1 MVRRLYHACCWT
13 ACPATPYVGQSD
25 EPWPVHSN
33 WHAVGQL
40 ALLCLPLSILAIPW
54 PACSD
59 VCAIGRL
66 ALFLLLLC
74 RTGGGGGGAAQRCPY
89 TPVNSP
95 SDQASGLKGGQW
107 GKLPSTSTYLISV
120 TGCLMLSSSNLAAG
134 ISEGD
139 GLWFGSSMLYPVQ

>member
-1 MVRRLYHACCWT
+1 MCA
-13 ACPATPYVGQSD
+13 AGQSD

-54 PACSD
+54 LMC
-59 VCAIGRL
+59 V
-66 ALFLLLLC
+66 LLGGLPC
-74 RTGGGGGGAAQRCPY
+74 FSCCCVERGGGGEAAQRCTH

-95 SDQASGLKGGQW
+95 SDQASGLKGRGGGGQW
-107 GKLPSTSTYLISV
+107 GKLPSTSTYLMS
-120 TGCLMLSSSNLAAG
+120 CLMLSSSNLAAG

-139 GLWFGSSMLYPVQ
+139 GLWFGSSMLYPVP

>member
-1 MVRRLYHACCWT
+1 MHA
-13 ACPATPYVGQSD
+13 AGQLALLHLYVGQSD

-33 WHAVGQL
+33 CYAVGQL

-74 RTGGGGGGAAQRCPY
+74 RTRGTVEQAAQHQYIPHE
-89 TPVNSP
+89 NN
-95 SDQASGLKGGQW
+95 W
-107 GKLPSTSTYLISV
+107 LPD
-120 TGCLMLSSSNLAAG
+120 A
-134 ISEGD
+134 
-139 GLWFGSSMLYPVQ
+139 